1 MATVQI
7 IGWRS
12 TGGSVP
18 LDASSVSS
26 DMLEE
31 IPPLRSNIS
40 ETALRIPLGIR
51 AGPAYQLG
59 DGLIVEIESVSDA
72 FA

>member
-1 MATVQI
+1 V
-7 IGWRS
+7 
-12 TGGSVP
+12 
-18 LDASSVSS
+18 
-26 DMLEE
+26 LEQ

-40 ETALRIPLGIR
+40 ETALRLPLGIR

-59 DGLIVEIESVSDA
+59 GGFITKIKSVSDA